1 MPAQIIGM
9 IGVTPPQGATVHVI
23 KGALSKAFLAEFA
36 QAHES
41 AGFDMALVGYTAS
54 SAEGFNV
61 ALYAAMKTTRLKFL
75 IAHRPGSV
83 APTLAAR
90 KIATFDQLTEG
101 RMALHIIAGA
111 SDQEQESEGD
121 FLSKDDRYRRADE
134 YVGLLRRLWTESA
147 PLDHQGEFY
156 RISKGYS
163 DVRPFQTPYPRIYFG
178 GSSTSALEMGARQ
191 CDAFAMFGEPLK
203 ETAERIAAFSTMAA
217 AHGRPAGYN
226 ISFRPIIADTEGA
239 AWDKAQR
246 LLDEVKGKSA
256 SVKALDASAERLLKY
271 GSIADVHDQRL
282 WMGIA
287 TVTGAAGNT
296 SCLVGTPQQVG
307 DAILQYYKLGVD
319 SFLIRGFDPVND
331 TTEFGRELIPYVKEG
346 AMRIDRER
354 LARIDVFIE

>member
-1 MPAQIIGM
+1 M
-9 IGVTPPQGATVHVI
+9 IGVTPPDGATVHVI
-23 KGALSKAFLAEFA
+23 KGALSRSFLAEFA
-36 QAHES
+36 QAHEA

-121 FLSKDDRYRRADE
+121 FLLKDDRYRRADE
-134 YVGLLRRLWTESA
+134 YVGLLRRLWTETA
-147 PLDHQGEFY
+147 PLDHEGEFY
-156 RISKGYS
+156 RVRKGVS

-178 GSSTSALEMGARQ
+178 GSSASALAMGARQ
-191 CDAFAMFGEPLK
+191 CDSFAMFGEPLK
-203 ETAERIAAFSTMAA
+203 ETAERIAAFNALAA
-217 AHGRPAGYN
+217 AQGRRVGYN
-226 ISFRPIIADTEGA
+226 ISLRPIIADTEGA
-239 AWDKAQR
+239 AWDKARQH
-246 LLDEVKGKSA
+246 LNDVKGKSA
-256 SVKALDASAERLLKY
+256 SSKALDASAERLLKY
-271 GSIADVHDQRL
+271 GSMADVHDQRL

-307 DAILQYYKLGVD
+307 DAILEYYKLGVE
-319 SFLIRGFDPVND
+319 SFLIRGFDPVKD
-331 TTEFGRELIPYVKEG
+331 TTEYGRELIPYIKEG
-346 AMRIDRER
+346 AKRIDNAR
-354 LARIDVFIE
+354 LAAA